1 MPSAHR
7 VLLILVALALASCG
21 APALPTGPAVTPPSG
36 GGGGAQPQA
45 VDRAQIASGPT
56 APSASVP
63 VAAPSPEQAEG
74 TVMHARC
81 NVHYE
86 DGVAEWVNYLRGP
99 IIQFNTAIE
108 VLDAKRDEVEFRL
121 VEGGVELH
129 FANDEAK
136 SGHATWDLFTRLFA
150 VEDQAPRLAA
160 LSAGDRKR
168 VGAAEVTQGM
178 TRAAVEMSVCP
189 PPPPATASL
198 DASAWI
204 YWTSRVNRRKVV
216 FDNDGYVSR
225 VEQ

>member
-1 MPSAHR
+1 
-7 VLLILVALALASCG
+7 
-21 APALPTGPAVTPPSG
+21 
-36 GGGGAQPQA
+36 
-45 VDRAQIASGPT
+45 
-56 APSASVP
+56 
-63 VAAPSPEQAEG
+63 
-74 TVMHARC
+74 MHARC

-108 VLDAKRDEVEFRL
+108 VLDAKRDEVEFRF

-160 LSAGDRKR
+160 LRPEDRRR
-168 VGAAEVTQGM
+168 VAAAEVAQGM
-178 TRAAVEMSVCP
+178 TKDAVEMSLCP
-189 PPPPATASL
+189 PPPHATASL

-204 YWTSRVNRRKVV
+204 YWTSRVNRQKVV
-216 FDNDGYVSR
+216 FDDDGFVSR
-225 VEQ
+225 VGQ